1 VFILAIFAHLLWG
14 LNMLASLL
22 VPRSDLNPSGEN
34 LEYDSDFTALM
45 LAAQPGEERQVGA
58 EIVPGEDPN
67 FPEVVDLALAV
78 LARSH
83 DLRAAI
89 PLAQAQLA
97 VGGLE
102 GLADPVHYIRRCLEE
117 YWDTCHPQLDPDDD
131 NDPTM
136 RVNAVLGLAA
146 APLLATLRATPLADS
161 RTFGRVSLRDMMIAD
176 GEITAPPGTV
186 VPDKAGIAAALK
198 ETKVDTLRSRLDAAR
213 RVSEDLAAINTVFD
227 TRIPGLGPDLAPLM
241 RMMRR
246 IAGKLAEAAG
256 EPETA
261 TPDATADTAS
271 GTASPA
277 VSIPGAINTPE
288 DARAALDRIITYY
301 ETHEPSSPVPIILHR
316 ARRLIGADFLSIIK
330 DLAPYGLEN
339 VKLVGG
345 IAD

>member
-1 VFILAIFAHLLWG
+1 
-14 LNMLASLL
+14 MLESLL
-22 VPRSDLNPSGEN
+22 TPRSEPGPSGAN

-58 EIVPGEDPN
+58 EIVPAEDPN
-67 FPEVVDLALAV
+67 FPEVIDLALAV
-78 LARSH
+78 LTRAH

-89 PLAQAQLA
+89 PWAQAQLA
-97 VGGLE
+97 VTGID
-102 GLADPVHYIRRCLEE
+102 GLADPVHYIRRCLED

-146 APLLATLRATPLADS
+146 APLLATLRATPLTDS
-161 RTFGRVSLRDMMIAD
+161 RTFGRLSLRDIMIAD
-176 GEITAPPGTV
+176 GEITAPPGSS
-186 VPDKAGIAAALK
+186 VPDKAGVAAALK
-198 ETKVDTLRSRLDAAR
+198 ETRVETLRSRLAAAR
-213 RVSEDLAAINTVFD
+213 RVSDDLAAINSVFD
-227 TRIPGLGPDLAPLM
+227 TRIPGLGPDLGPLM

-246 IAGKLAEAAG
+246 IAGKLAEAVG
-256 EPETA
+256 EPDAPTQA
-261 TPDATADTAS
+261 AQPDAIPGVVPQAA
-271 GTASPA
+271 
-277 VSIPGAINTPE
+277 SIPGAINTPE

-301 ETHEPSSPVPIILHR
+301 ETHEPSSPVPVILHR